1 MPSSSSTSAV
11 ALEVAQFNVVVLRGS
26 LSSDPVTRSLPSG
39 DVLHALEVTVRTPG
53 APADT
58 VPVVSTARLPAG
70 LSAGAQVVVVG
81 RVRRRFFRA
90 GGATASRTE
99 VVAERVV
106 PGGRRPAV
114 ERAVA
119 EACSRLEQVV

>member
-1 MPSSSSTSAV
+1 MPTSSPSPTA
-11 ALEVAQFNVVVLRGS
+11 ALQAAQLNVVVLRGS

-39 DVLHALEVTVRTPG
+39 DVLHSLEVTVRTPD

-58 VPVVSTARLPAG
+58 VPVVSSARLPAG
-70 LSAGAQVVVVG
+70 LAAGAEVVVVG

-106 PGGRRPAV
+106 PGGRRAAV

-119 EACSRLEQVV
+119 EATSRLDQVV